1 MKKKIAILALAIIS
15 NGAMAQ
21 KNYYLKIFNSS
32 NYKRDK
38 QYYSWLSNEK
48 TSLNLLKFAP
58 AFAITKNKSTL
69 EFIITNCSFAK
80 TAWKEV
86 YTRDSNSI
94 INSRYQTRNALYSI
108 MITQYWHVMT
118 SSNQKF
124 KAHIGVGIEP
134 NFSSYKVLKTSNS
147 YNSRILILGMNGY
160 ITPRC
165 TYDLN
170 DKISLEL
177 NLPFQPMA
185 LSYSQSKID
194 NPNFTPDQ
202 QKYATSDSRFFPP
215 YFALNIGLAYKL

>member
-1 MKKKIAILALAIIS
+1 MKKKFALLLFSIVAIGAI
-15 NGAMAQ
+15 AQ
-21 KNYYLKIFNSS
+21 KSYHLKIFNSS
-32 NYKRDK
+32 TYKHDK

-48 TSLNLLKFAP
+48 TSLTLFKFAP

-80 TAWKEV
+80 TTWREQ
-86 YTRDSNSI
+86 YIIDSNKI
-94 INSRYQTRNALYSI
+94 IHSRYQTRNALYSV
-108 MITQYWHVMT
+108 MATKYWQVMT

-124 KAHIGVGIEP
+124 KAHIGIGLEP

-147 YNSRILILGMNGY
+147 YNSRILTIGLNGY

-170 DKISLEL
+170 DKFSLEL

-185 LSYSQSKID
+185 LTYTQSKID

-202 QKYATSDSRFFPP
+202 QKYDQSDAKNFPP
-215 YFALNIGLAYKL
+215 YFALNIGLAYRL